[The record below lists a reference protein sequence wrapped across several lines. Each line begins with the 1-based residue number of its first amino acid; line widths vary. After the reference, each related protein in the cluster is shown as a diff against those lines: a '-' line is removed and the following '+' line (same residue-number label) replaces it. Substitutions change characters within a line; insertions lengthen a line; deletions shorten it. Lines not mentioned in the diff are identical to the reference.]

1 MIGFPMLPGTAGM
14 AQQGYGMMQG
24 QPPYLPQD
32 PSTFDYFQKGWGE
45 AGGLQSLPGILQQ
58 VISEKY
64 GGMFQPPAYDP
75 RFDAMNMAP
84 NQDGGL
90 LSLLGLSDMANN
102 PQGY

>member
-1 MIGFPMLPGTAGM
+1 
-14 AQQGYGMMQG
+14 
-24 QPPYLPQD
+24 
-32 PSTFDYFQKGWGE
+32 
-45 AGGLQSLPGILQQ
+45 
-58 VISEKY
+58 
-64 GGMFQPPAYDP
+64 MFQPPAYDP

>member
-1 MIGFPMLPGTAGM
+1 MAGFPV
-14 AQQGYGMMQG
+14 
-24 QPPYLPQD
+24 LPQESIHQLYQRYPQMVQPSG
-32 PSTFDYFQKGWGE
+32 PSTWDYFQKGWGE

-58 VISEKY
+58 VLGEKY

-84 NQDGGL
+84 NPDGGL